1 LEEYFIFVNLLLFF
15 CLLLDMRRDLS
26 RKTKKSPQIKLEL
39 VFQVTGSDAESVA
52 SSTAASTASST
63 TRRKRKRKQ

>member
-1 LEEYFIFVNLLLFF
+1 LLTPRHAERLIPK
-15 CLLLDMRRDLS
+15 DKKES
-26 RKTKKSPQIKLEL
+26 ANHHHEARKNYIKLEL